1 MTGTTPADTVRAA
14 DGVAVALAPEMD
26 LAGIVTH
33 EYPLERHVDAFGDP
47 GCAVGENAASPT
59 YRAMKVV
66 IRSAPGAP
74 GADGWPDR

>member
-1 MTGTTPADTVRAA
+1 MPGTTPADAML
-14 DGVAVALAPEMD
+14 VAVAPAPEMD

-33 EYPLERHVDAFGDP
+33 EYPLERYVDGFGAL
-47 GCAVGENAASPT
+47 GCAVGEDAASAA

-74 GADGWPDR
+74 GADGWPES